1 MVKVKIEL
9 LALLRN
15 KIKQTNI
22 DVIKADVLPFI
33 KKNPE
38 DLSIWSMDYFTQRT
52 NMIRF
57 E

>member
-1 MVKVKIEL
+1 MVNVKIEL

-38 DLSIWSMDYFTQRT
+38 DLSIWSTDYFTQRA